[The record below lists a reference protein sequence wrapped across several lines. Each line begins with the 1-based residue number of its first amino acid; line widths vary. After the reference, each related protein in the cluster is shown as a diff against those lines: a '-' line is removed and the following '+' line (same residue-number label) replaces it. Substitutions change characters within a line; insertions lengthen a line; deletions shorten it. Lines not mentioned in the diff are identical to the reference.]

1 MFRGNQLT
9 AEYRTH
15 QCVLIVFFLKKKLDM
30 LDFQDGA
37 NWLSRNVGNEL
48 PLYGFKAKIYRVN
61 CNGHFINKNRQ
72 SQDAQQSV
80 LRV

>member
-1 MFRGNQLT
+1 
-9 AEYRTH
+9 
-15 QCVLIVFFLKKKLDM
+15 M